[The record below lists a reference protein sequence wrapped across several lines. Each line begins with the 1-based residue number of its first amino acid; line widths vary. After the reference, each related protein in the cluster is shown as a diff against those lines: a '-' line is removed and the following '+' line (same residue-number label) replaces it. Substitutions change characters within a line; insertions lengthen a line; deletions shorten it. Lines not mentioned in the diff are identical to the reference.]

1 MHVNLVDIQ
10 YLYIDSEIMKLLSVP
25 YPEVGAR
32 RGGGT
37 RGGLAC
43 TVQCALYPGQAASSR
58 RKVSQCC

>member
-25 YPEVGAR
+25 YTEVGAR
-32 RGGGT
+32 RGGGA
-37 RGGLAC
+37 RGG
-43 TVQCALYPGQAASSR
+43 VHCALYPGQAASSR